1 MRMTMFLRAG
11 LLAAALA
18 LAGAARGGAA
28 SAPELAPFDARS
40 PAALRATHA
49 GRPFVLVFWSTTC
62 DPCLEELPRWAA
74 LARRYPE
81 IPIHLVL
88 LPLSGGEERAQA
100 RRLLADL
107 GNTGLRTAAVSDDD
121 ALERVLFAVDPAW
134 RGELPAAFFL
144 DAAHGSERRLG
155 RVDPGW
161 VEAWMKA
168 KASAGSGATAR
179 GATAG

>member
-1 MRMTMFLRAG
+1 MRAMTLLRGG

-18 LAGAARGGAA
+18 LAGAARDGAA
-28 SAPELAPFDARS
+28 AAPELAPFDARS
-40 PAALRATHA
+40 PAALRAAHA

-74 LARRYPE
+74 LARRHPE

-88 LPLSGGEERAQA
+88 LPLSGGEEREQA

-107 GNTGLRTAAVSDDD
+107 GETGLRTAAVSDED
-121 ALERVLFAVDPAW
+121 ALERVLHAVDPAW
-134 RGELPAAFFL
+134 RGELPAAWFL

-155 RVDPGW
+155 RVDPAW
-161 VEAWMKA
+161 VEAWMR
-168 KASAGSGATAR
+168 AR
-179 GATAG
+179 GAAAG